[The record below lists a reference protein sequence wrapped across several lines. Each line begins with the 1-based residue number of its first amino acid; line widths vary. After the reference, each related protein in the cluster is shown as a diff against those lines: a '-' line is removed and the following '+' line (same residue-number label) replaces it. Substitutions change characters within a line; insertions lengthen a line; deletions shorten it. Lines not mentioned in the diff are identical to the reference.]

1 MYSVVI
7 AWKKM
12 PGGFFRKRVL
22 LGLNIVG
29 VFFVIGV
36 VAASVFQTYNMAGGA
51 YVFFFGYFNV
61 YVWLLVILHLPTNE
75 GIQTLNEMLYN
86 IKPVNPNELP
96 RDEPV
101 KVADIEL
108 EPKSTEQTN
117 KKLIRNDF

>member
-1 MYSVVI
+1 
-7 AWKKM
+7 M

-101 KVADIEL
+101 KIADIEL
-108 EPKSTEQTN
+108 EPKSAGQTN
-117 KKLIRNDF
+117 KKLIKNDF